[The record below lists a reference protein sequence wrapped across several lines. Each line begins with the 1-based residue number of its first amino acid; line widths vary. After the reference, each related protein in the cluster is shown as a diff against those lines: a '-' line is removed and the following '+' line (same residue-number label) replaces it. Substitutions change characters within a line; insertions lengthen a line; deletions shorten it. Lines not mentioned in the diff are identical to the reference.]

1 MCSFQSEWIAFT
13 VTRGSWVSVLIGRWP
28 CPNNLVP
35 EDSCKRCFRTS
46 LNENRFNNNWGV
58 NGIPSQRILVRTKNK
73 QMNKQNILMSLFPLF
88 HTIHGTLK
96 IKKCDEFLGFNKAW
110 RVIINTYF
118 TVTET
123 FEVWNRTLYV
133 CCEQSKV
140 FHFSSN
146 SYDSYRRILRS
157 RSRIE
162 QFVAWKM
169 SKPEKTPPLKV
180 DYDKND

>member
-123 FEVWNRTLYV
+123 YEVWNRTFCMFV
-133 CCEQSKV
+133 V
-140 FHFSSN
+140 N
-146 SYDSYRRILRS
+146 SRKCSISHRILTTRTDEFWELEVESNNLLPERCQS
-157 RSRIE
+157 RKKRHR
-162 QFVAWKM
+162 WR
-169 SKPEKTPPLKV
+169 
-180 DYDKND
+180 